1 MVGLFVSEAQVVQV
15 FRKIGEEGAKSF
27 WGTEHD
33 ENIYPL
39 PGVEFLAVRSLIME
53 KKLFRVVSKVRNIDT
68 EWF

>member
-1 MVGLFVSEAQVVQV
+1 MAQV

-33 ENIYPL
+33 ENIYSF
-39 PGVEFLAVRSLIME
+39 PGVEFLTVMFLIME
-53 KKLFRVVSKVRNIDT
+53 KNPSRIVDKVRNIDT